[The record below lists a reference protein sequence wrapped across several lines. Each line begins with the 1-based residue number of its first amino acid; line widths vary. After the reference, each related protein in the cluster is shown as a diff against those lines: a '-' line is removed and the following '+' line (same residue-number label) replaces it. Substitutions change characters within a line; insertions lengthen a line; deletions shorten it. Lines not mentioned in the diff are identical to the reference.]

1 MEPVAHTV
9 FEIGFVLLLAAMA
22 GWVAR
27 RLGLPAVLGYL
38 ATGLAVS
45 PFTPGYVV
53 DRHEL
58 EVLANVGVVLLLF
71 EVGIQI
77 DPLRLGRERR
87 RLLLI
92 APVQVLVT
100 AALAAAATRWVGLP
114 ATGALLAGICVAMSS
129 SVVVVNI
136 TRSRRRTTDRA
147 TDEVLLGWSVL
158 QDMVG
163 VIAALAL
170 IVLSGLQAR
179 SGWAAFLLAAAFI
192 TLAIASAFAVSWI
205 LRSLHAEHDLFL
217 IVSVASGLVL
227 AGLGS
232 FVFGVP
238 LALAA
243 FIAGLAITESPQSAE
258 ARRRLLPFRDVFAVL
273 FFVAIGALVDPYSLP
288 SALPW
293 LAFLLIL
300 VVITKVLV
308 VYGLATLARLPER
321 RWQIAI
327 GLGQIGEFSFVL
339 AAIGL
344 GAGIIPRSF
353 FTGIVSAVIL
363 TIAASTVLVRLLFP
377 KATAA

>member
-22 GWVAR
+22 GWAAR

-38 ATGLAVS
+38 AFGLAVS
-45 PFTPGYVV
+45 PFTPGYVA

-77 DPLRLGRERR
+77 DPLRLGQERR
-87 RLLLI
+87 RLLFT
-92 APVQVLVT
+92 APAQVVVT
-100 AALAAAATRWVGLP
+100 TALAALATRWVGLP
-114 ATGALLAGICVAMSS
+114 TSGALLAGLCIAMSS

-147 TDEVLLGWSVL
+147 TDQVLLGWSVL

-163 VIAALAL
+163 VIAALAI
-170 IVLSGLQAR
+170 IVVSGLQAR
-179 SGWAAFLLAAAFI
+179 SGWVALLLAAAFI
-192 TLAIASAFAVSWI
+192 TLAIGSAFAVSWI

-273 FFVAIGALVDPYSLP
+273 FFVAIGALLDPYSLP

-293 LAFLLIL
+293 LAFLLLL
-300 VVITKVLV
+300 VVVTKVLV

-339 AAIGL
+339 AALGL
-344 GAGIIPRSF
+344 SAGIIPRSF

-363 TIAASTVLVRLLFP
+363 TIAASTVMVRLLFP
-377 KATAA
+377 KGALV